1 MMNIHV
7 LNSNKPQ
14 KERIKFLKKKI
25 HKTVCDFYVNKNP
38 LEVLS
43 MTLNPC

>member
-1 MMNIHV
+1 MNIHV

-14 KERIKFLKKKI
+14 KERIKFLEKI
-25 HKTVCDFYVNKNP
+25 HKTVCDFYVKKNL

-43 MTLNPC
+43 MTLNPR